1 MVVKSEIRKFVF
13 AAAAAA
19 SVLGAHAAQAQ
30 TQAPAMFAPE
40 RFAVGVTAGTDGVG
54 GDLQYLVT
62 PQIVLRG
69 RATWLKFSYGGNS
82 SDLHYS
88 GKFNLSEGGG
98 FVDFHP
104 FANPFTV
111 SVGAVAGPRKVDL
124 KAVYTKDVTYQGQTY
139 TPAQL
144 GVAGGAANLSSPAP
158 FVGLGFD
165 NTFTTRSHFGFK
177 VLAGVAFGSAPRT
190 NLQPISGLVTQYP
203 TLIAADLAQADDTI
217 HKNGDIFAYY
227 PQVSAGVTYR
237 F

>member
-1 MVVKSEIRKFVF
+1 MLP
-13 AAAAAA
+13 AALAGGLL
-19 SVLGAHAAQAQ
+19 VAHGAQAQ
-30 TQAPAMFAPE
+30 SMFAPE

-54 GDLQYLVT
+54 GDLQYLLT

-69 RATWLKFSYGGNS
+69 RGTWLEFSYGGQS

-88 GKFNLSEGGG
+88 GKFDLSEGGG

-104 FANPFTV
+104 FSNPFTV
-111 SVGAVAGPRKVDL
+111 SVGAVAGPRKVNL
-124 KAVYTKDVTYQGQTY
+124 TAVYTKNVSYLGQTF
-139 TPAQL
+139 TPSQL

-177 VLAGVAFGSAPRT
+177 VLAGVAFGSAPKT

-203 TLIAADLAQADDTI
+203 TLIAADLAQADSTI

>member
-1 MVVKSEIRKFVF
+1 VTLHSRLNQTVL
-13 AAAAAA
+13 AATTALAGVLLAAQ
-19 SVLGAHAAQAQ
+19 AAQAQ
-30 TQAPAMFAPE
+30 SMLAPQ

-54 GDLQYLVT
+54 GDLQYLLT

-69 RATWLKFSYGGNS
+69 RGTWLQFSYGGNS
-82 SDLHYS
+82 NDLHYS
-88 GKFNLSEGGG
+88 GKFDLSEGGG
-98 FVDFHP
+98 FVDLHP

-111 SVGAVAGPRKVDL
+111 SVGAVAGPRRVDL
-124 KAVYTKDVTYQGQTY
+124 TAVYRQNVTYLGQTF

-144 GVAGGAANLSSPAP
+144 GVAGGRANLSSPAP

-177 VLAGVAFGSAPRT
+177 LLAGVALGTAPRT

-203 TLIAADLAQADDTI
+203 TLVAADLAQADNTI
-217 HKNGDIFAYY
+217 HKNDGIFAYY